1 MLSSRACLLQASRL
15 AQRRAFGST
24 AVAASSADV
33 PKVQNFINGQFVDSK
48 TDKWIDLHNPA
59 TGELIGLVP
68 ESTQEEM
75 QEATDAVAEAFKT
88 WGTTAVQ
95 QRMRVMLKLQ
105 QLIRENTDELAASI
119 TKEQGKTLPDAAGD
133 VFRGLEVVEHTT
145 TIPSIMMGET
155 AGNVATDIDTY
166 SYRQPLGVCAGI
178 TPFNFPAMIPLWMF
192 PVACTA
198 GNTYVMKP
206 SELDPGCTM
215 LLAGLAKEAG
225 LPDGV
230 LNIIHGAHD
239 AVNFICDEPR
249 IKAISFVGGNAA
261 GEHIYDRGTKRGARV
276 QANLGAKNHGVILPD
291 ANKENVLNSLTAAAF
306 GAAGQR
312 CMALSVA
319 VFVGDSKEWIPE
331 LVERVKT
338 LKVGPGTEDGVD
350 VGPVITAAAKDRI
363 LSLIESGVNDGCGIP
378 LDGREVKVRY
388 ELLSLSS
395 LTLLSHPIPSVHV
408 TYRHCRSPGTRR
420 VTSWAPR
427 SSLTSRLTWSATR
440 RRSLAPS

>member
-1 MLSSRACLLQASRL
+1 MLSSRASLLQVASRL

-24 AVAASSADV
+24 AAAASSADV
-33 PKVQNFINGQFVDSK
+33 PKVKNFINGEFVDSK

-75 QEATDAVAEAFKT
+75 QEATDAAAEAFKT

-105 QLIRENTDELAASI
+105 HLIRENTDELAASI
-119 TKEQGKTLPDAAGD
+119 TEEQGKTLPDAAGD

-155 AGNVATDIDTY
+155 AGNVASDIDTY

-230 LNIIHGAHD
+230 LNIIHG
-239 AVNFICDEPR
+239 
-249 IKAISFVGGNAA
+249 
-261 GEHIYDRGTKRGARV
+261 
-276 QANLGAKNHGVILPD
+276 
-291 ANKENVLNSLTAAAF
+291 
-306 GAAGQR
+306 
-312 CMALSVA
+312 
-319 VFVGDSKEWIPE
+319 
-331 LVERVKT
+331 
-338 LKVGPGTEDGVD
+338 
-350 VGPVITAAAKDRI
+350 
-363 LSLIESGVNDGCGIP
+363 
-378 LDGREVKVRY
+378 
-388 ELLSLSS
+388 
-395 LTLLSHPIPSVHV
+395 
-408 TYRHCRSPGTRR
+408 
-420 VTSWAPR
+420 
-427 SSLTSRLTWSATR
+427 
-440 RRSLAPS
+440 